1 MDRRRKFKRI
11 VAAVKD
17 KVGDPPFIGK
27 IREFKWAG
35 KFYERE
41 VLALSGK
48 TQYACVSYSLYL

>member
-17 KVGDPPFIGK
+17 TVGNPPFIGK
-27 IREFKWAG
+27 IDFKWAG
-35 KFYERE
+35 KFYEGE

-48 TQYACVSYSLYL
+48 NRMCQL